1 VPFERQHDAGPI
13 ATNCLWFETRWHPV
27 ERESVAE
34 RMQSKIKRAA
44 TELLIKHGYRG
55 LRFGDIATRLG
66 TTRANIHYHFGTKQ
80 RLVEEV
86 IDDYLRDTL
95 NRYRPIWL
103 DERAS
108 FQDKIQATIEF
119 HLRRYRRFNRRAD
132 RGRPWS
138 LIARMRLERD
148 VLSPRTNA
156 ALHAFGA
163 EVDGYV
169 VRGIEMAKATG
180 ELGPEAPVRDIA
192 LQISSFINT
201 AAAITRDAG
210 GFGNL
215 EQLYLAFGRIIS
227 HAYGRKSKPDTVRPA
242 ARSRLAG

>member
-1 VPFERQHDAGPI
+1 
-13 ATNCLWFETRWHPV
+13 
-27 ERESVAE
+27 
-34 RMQSKIKRAA
+34 MQNRIKRVAM
-44 TELLIKHGYRG
+44 ELLIKHGYRG
-55 LRFGDIATRLG
+55 LRFSDIAMRLG

-80 RLVEEV
+80 KLVEEV
-86 IDDYLRDTL
+86 IDDYLADTL
-95 NRYRPIWL
+95 ARYRPIWL

-119 HLRRYRRFNRRAD
+119 HRGRYRRFNRRSD

-148 VLSPRTNA
+148 ILSPRTNA
-156 ALHAFGA
+156 ALHEFGA
-163 EVDGYV
+163 EIDGYV
-169 VRGIEMAKATG
+169 VRAVEMAKATG

-227 HAYGRKSKPDTVRPA
+227 HAYGRKSRPDTVRPA
-242 ARSRLAG
+242 APPNLARVG